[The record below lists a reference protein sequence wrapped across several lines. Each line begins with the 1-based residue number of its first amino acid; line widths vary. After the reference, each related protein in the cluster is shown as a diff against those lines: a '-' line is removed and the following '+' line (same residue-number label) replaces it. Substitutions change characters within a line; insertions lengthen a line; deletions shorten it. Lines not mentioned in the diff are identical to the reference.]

1 MTAASKEF
9 PHVEVTSWGCF
20 ARRTRLVWGEADALQ
35 EGTGS
40 TGEARRGTGPSAYA
54 KIVEI
59 TSGTTLYQQG
69 LAATCE
75 DQSEEHIAELAGGI
89 GWGA

>member
-1 MTAASKEF
+1 MFSRKK
-9 PHVEVTSWGCF
+9 
-20 ARRTRLVWGEADALQ
+20 R
-35 EGTGS
+35 EG
-40 TGEARRGTGPSAYA
+40 TGEARRGMGPSARTQ
-54 KIVEI
+54 IVEI

-75 DQSEEHIAELAGGI
+75 DQSDERHAKLSGGI